1 MGQTNFYFSTANQPH
16 QHRAVEILRKY
27 PQIKNLIGR
36 NPNTFFILVFLVA
49 AQVAIAAWLGRLGFE
64 QYWWLSLLVAY
75 LVGAFLTHPL
85 YAIIHEATH
94 NLIFKNRLAN
104 RLCLILADLPN
115 TVPGA
120 SAFST
125 FHLKHHSYMGDEE
138 LDADLPSPWEA
149 RLVGNNTILKAIW
162 LALFPVFQIYRAFRL
177 HKVNTWTRWMYIN
190 IAAVFLFDFAMV
202 YFFGWNALFY
212 LFMSML
218 FALGFHPLGAR
229 WIQEHYTLDPDQE
242 TYSYYGPINKIG
254 LNIGYHVEHHD
265 FPSIPWNKLTELRKI
280 APEYYDTLKSHSS
293 WSRLMW
299 EFITNPEYSLYS
311 RVKRQPRENS
321 RQQGALAGA

>member
-1 MGQTNFYFSTANQPH
+1 MGHNNFYFSTANQPH
-16 QHRAVEILRKY
+16 QKRAAEILRKY

-36 NPNTFFILVFLVA
+36 NANTFFILIGLVV
-49 AQVAIAAWLGRLGFE
+49 AQVIIAAWLGKLGFQ
-64 QYWWLSLLVAY
+64 QYWWLSLLMAY

-120 SAFST
+120 NAFSI

-149 RLVGNNTILKAIW
+149 RLVGNKALLKALW

-177 HKVNTWTRWMYIN
+177 HKVNTWTSWMYVN

-202 YFFGWNALFY
+202 FFFGWNALFY

-229 WIQEHYTLDPDQE
+229 WIQEHYTLNPEQE

-254 LNIGYHVEHHD
+254 LNIGFHVEHHD
-265 FPSIPWNKLTELRKI
+265 FPSIPWNKLPELRKI
-280 APEYYDTLKSHSS
+280 APEFYDTLQWHPS
-293 WSRLMW
+293 WSKLMM
-299 EFITNPEYSLYS
+299 EFILNPEYSLYS
-311 RVKRQPRENS
+311 RVKRQPRKNFP
-321 RQQGALAGA
+321 QQDS